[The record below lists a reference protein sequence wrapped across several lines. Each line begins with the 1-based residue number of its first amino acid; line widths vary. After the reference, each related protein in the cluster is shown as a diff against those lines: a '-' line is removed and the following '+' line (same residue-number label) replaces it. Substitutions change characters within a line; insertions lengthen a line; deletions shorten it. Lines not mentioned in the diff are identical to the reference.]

1 MDGSL
6 ALAITIFPMLLKKS
20 HRSAEISFSS
30 IIYELVER
38 LQGCTAHG
46 IEPSQI
52 TNCKRSEMETD
63 CRKKPPSKL
72 LEGIGQFNRG
82 EYYDCHETLEEIWR
96 DEQGKIR
103 DLYKGILQIGVAI
116 YHAQRSNLRGA
127 MRLVS
132 SAMVLLSPFAPECM
146 GIDVAHLLQSAG
158 RFREDLNDLASDPRL
173 SLRSIP
179 VIRFI
184 E

>member
-1 MDGSL
+1 
-6 ALAITIFPMLLKKS
+6 
-20 HRSAEISFSS
+20 
-30 IIYELVER
+30 
-38 LQGCTAHG
+38 
-46 IEPSQI
+46 
-52 TNCKRSEMETD
+52 MEKD
-63 CRKKPPSKL
+63 CRKKPPLKL
-72 LEGIGQFNRG
+72 LEGIEQFNRG

-116 YHAQRSNLRGA
+116 YHAKRSNPRGA
-127 MRLVS
+127 MRLIS
-132 SAMVLLSPFAPECM
+132 SGMELLSPFAPECM

-158 RFREDLNDLASDPRL
+158 QFREELNDFAPEPGL
-173 SLRSIP
+173 SPKATL